1 MAVLP
6 NRNCINCLKELPK
19 DDEIIISKNYNDSGY
34 TFCSIKCL
42 REFLNIYTDFEFKRV
57 E

>member
-1 MAVLP
+1 MAVIP

-34 TFCSIKCL
+34 TFCSIKCI
-42 REFLNIYTDFEFKRV
+42 REFLNIYPDFEFKRV